1 MTKTSTGKPA
11 ELWVGEGYP
20 IIEIYAGDT
29 LTLEKRRRGL
39 GAEPMTCTPNAF
51 ASGDGLTTLE
61 HGRSDYMLRPAR
73 LT

>member
-1 MTKTSTGKPA
+1 MTKTSTGKRVG
-11 ELWVGEGYP
+11 LWVSEGYP

-29 LTLEKRRRGL
+29 LALEKRRKGL

-51 ASGDGLTTLE
+51 ASGDGLTRLE
-61 HGRSDYMLRPAR
+61 RGRSDYVLCRAL